1 MKDISDVISTRPVVF
16 KPFSGEELREL
27 AQRYLDENEFSFSEK
42 AWVLFDNQIDEEK
55 ADGFFYG
62 IHTVHKL
69 VGDIIRKKELLV
81 ATTGNESKII
91 AEEVAIA
98 YTTQEDKVSTANL
111 DYLSNMIGMQSI
123 TQRVIEIVNQIVYS
137 RKSGMERKPTMHM
150 CFVGNPG
157 TGKTTVA
164 RILGNVLKERGILR
178 VGKFYEH
185 HGRDLCAEYV
195 GQTAP
200 KTRAICQEAY
210 GSILFIDEAYSLA
223 TDGDRYN
230 YGKEAID
237 TLITEMENNGDDLIV
252 IFAGYPDE
260 IQKMIALN
268 PGMRSRIPYTL
279 EFPNYTRDQLADIF
293 MNMVKESFT
302 YTEDLE
308 STVREFFDGIPTEV
322 LDDKTF
328 GNGRYVRNIYE
339 RTWGKAI
346 ARSSENGF
354 DGLVINSQDFEEATK
369 EFGYNN
375 KPPVRKIGFN

>member
-1 MKDISDVISTRPVVF
+1 MVF